1 MRRMMMSWALAHVK
15 GNSGERRLETSAVR
29 PRCGYWSTNRPIRA
43 LCLICVQWF
52 EPWMKGWAHGSGVS
66 QPVCLWTS
74 SFQTLWTKR
83 NLSPLKNISSLTSAF
98 VFLHFWVFANFF
110 RLHKDRK
117 CRFRDPVE
125 HTNTKSTGFSMRFWM
140 EDFSFLDLWRTK
152 KPRCE
157 LCLLFLS
164 GGSQFIFWPISVGRL
179 SFNCNRKWLG
189 GEEWSRKSRCFW
201 RRKPYKVKLKTS
213 VENNQRASLIGQ
225 ETHRA
230 FIPQVWRH
238 TLKPDQRHAGLD
250 PNWSHLR
257 TFV

>member
-152 KPRCE
+152 NHVVNFVSFSFQVG
-157 LCLLFLS
+157 LSLSSDQSVLAVCLSTATGNGWEGRSEAGSHAAFE
-164 GGSQFIFWPISVGRL
+164 GG
-179 SFNCNRKWLG
+179 N
-189 GEEWSRKSRCFW
+189 
-201 RRKPYKVKLKTS
+201 
-213 VENNQRASLIGQ
+213 LI
-225 ETHRA
+225 R
-230 FIPQVWRH
+230 W
-238 TLKPDQRHAGLD
+238 
-250 PNWSHLR
+250 N
-257 TFV
+257 